1 MDVNKLGPGQR
12 IAAGA
17 AVLLLID
24 LWLDW
29 YSVGAFGVT
38 LGVNAWQ
45 AFGWTDLLML
55 VTIIVALAMA
65 AQAMGMVSLP
75 RRMAEILVPLAAA
88 VTVIV
93 LYRLINEPGPNEVVS
108 VSFGAYLGLVLMAA
122 ITWGA
127 LRAQDEHETV
137 AAPAAPVA

>member
-29 YSVGAFGVT
+29 YGEGAFG
-38 LGVNAWQ
+38 LNAWQ
-45 AFGWTDLLML
+45 SFGWTDLLML
-55 VTIIVALAMA
+55 VTIVVALAMA

-75 RRMAEILVPLAAA
+75 RRMAEILLPLAAA

-93 LYRLINEPGPNEVVS
+93 LYRLINEPGPNEVVG
-108 VSFGAYLGLVLMAA
+108 VRYGAYLGLVLMAA

-127 LRAQDEHETV
+127 LRAQDERETV